1 MDDVRGDFLGPPHG
15 TTPAA
20 VIANKNQNLDPL
32 RAANTLMR
40 KGMGHTAVSTIEVS
54 SVTL

>member
-1 MDDVRGDFLGPPHG
+1 MDDLRGDFLGPPHG

-20 VIANKNQNLDPL
+20 IIANKNQNLDPL

-40 KGMGHTAVSTIEVS
+40 KVMGFGFDWPSGSRGED
-54 SVTL
+54 L

>member
-1 MDDVRGDFLGPPHG
+1 MDDVREDFLGPPHG

>member
-1 MDDVRGDFLGPPHG
+1 MDDVRGARDILGPPHG

-20 VIANKNQNLDPL
+20 NKDKTDPL
-32 RAANTLMR
+32 RAVSIVMI
-40 KGMGHTAVSTIEVS
+40 KDGPYPAVSATYAS

>member
-20 VIANKNQNLDPL
+20 IDYGSRILTPIKLEFLALK
-32 RAANTLMR
+32 
-40 KGMGHTAVSTIEVS
+40 
-54 SVTL
+54 